1 MRFSRSGL
9 LALALAV
16 TIPATAQAQKTEA
29 DQAWRFG
36 ALGGWSFPT
45 GDLSDVAKTGYNLG
59 AFIERT
65 QLLSNVSTR
74 VEYLYNK
81 FDGDIT
87 SLDGE
92 VTTWTFTVNGIVG
105 PDPAMRARPYLIGGL
120 GLGNFK
126 ADFQGANLEWDP
138 DGDTGFTYN
147 IGGGLRFRF
156 TRFDLL
162 LESRFTAQF
171 TDFDTAYYFPVSLG
185 IRF

>member
-45 GDLSDVAKTGYNLG
+45 GDLSDVAKSGYNLG

-92 VTTWTFTVNGIVG
+92 VTTSSCN
-105 PDPAMRARPYLIGGL
+105 PA
-120 GLGNFK
+120 
-126 ADFQGANLEWDP
+126 
-138 DGDTGFTYN
+138 
-147 IGGGLRFRF
+147 
-156 TRFDLL
+156 
-162 LESRFTAQF
+162 
-171 TDFDTAYYFPVSLG
+171 
-185 IRF
+185 